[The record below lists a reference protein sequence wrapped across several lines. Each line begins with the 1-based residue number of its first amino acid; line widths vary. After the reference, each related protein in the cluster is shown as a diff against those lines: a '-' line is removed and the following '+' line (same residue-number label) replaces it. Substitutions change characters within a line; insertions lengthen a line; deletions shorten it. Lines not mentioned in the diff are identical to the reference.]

1 MTMRTPLS
9 ASLTILTLLLLF
21 LAFNLVWALKLPNIR
36 LDFSEQKIHTLSAP
50 VETLLTSLEQP
61 VDLYFFNSSKHP
73 QRTNSLESYSK
84 RVELLLREYEKFAK
98 GKINLHLIDP
108 TPFSEDEYKARLLG
122 LDDQQ
127 GFFGLVASSADH
139 GPHSIESFSPDRE
152 SLLEY
157 EISHLIHKATHPEQP
172 VIGLISRLP
181 MEGERDE
188 RNGVNTPAWQLL
200 QEMRRQFKL
209 VTLEPGIEKIPEHVK
224 TLMVVHPGKLPDQT
238 LYAIDQFVL
247 GAGKL
252 MMFIDPLTGLDARLT
267 SPENPRLEALL
278 SAWGIQ
284 MSTNKVLADRN
295 YATSVIMTSGQ
306 PSVRHPAAMTL
317 PRQAMAQDDISTW
330 KLHSVNVLSSGALAP
345 AKKSRMTFTPLLQS
359 SGQAALFD
367 AERFALPAP
376 FDSLNNEATA
386 RGQQQVIAARVEG
399 PAYSAFPEGIN
410 GRDASLQKSAYIHVV
425 VVADT
430 DLLSDRVAGMG
441 PGNRTMS
448 GASSDNAMFVLNTLD
463 NLAAPD
469 ALMNVRP
476 RAGGG
481 RSLQVLQAMRED
493 AAQAYR
499 EKTAELAQR
508 LERTEKEWQLL
519 NPRTLSPGV
528 QAVTSNVLLQALN
541 KERLRVPMEIHA
553 LKVQAYAQVHA
564 LERRIKL
571 LNILPIPLILCLIT
585 WGIFLVRRRRQ
596 HLPSAAFY

>member
-1 MTMRTPLS
+1 MRTPLS
-9 ASLTILTLLLLF
+9 ASITIITLLLLF

-36 LDFSEQKIHTLSAP
+36 LDFSEQKIHTLSDP
-50 VETLLTSLEQP
+50 VRTLLASLERP

-73 QRTNSLESYSK
+73 QKSNAVESYGK
-84 RVELLLREYEKFAK
+84 RVELLLKEYEKAAK

-122 LDDQQ
+122 LDDRQ
-127 GFFGLVASSADH
+127 GFFGLVGTSAGH
-139 GPHSIESFSPDRE
+139 GPHSIDSFSPDRE

-157 EISHLIHKATHPEQP
+157 EISHLIHKVIHPEQP

-181 MEGERDE
+181 MDGERDE
-188 RNGVNTPAWQLL
+188 RNGVNTPPWQLL
-200 QEMRRQFKL
+200 QEMRRQFNL
-209 VTLEPGIEKIPEHVK
+209 VSLEPGIEQIPEHVK

-252 MMFIDPLTGLDARLT
+252 MMFIDPLVGLDAGIT
-267 SPENPRLEALL
+267 APENARLEALL
-278 SAWGIQ
+278 TAWGIQ
-284 MSTNKVLADRN
+284 VPTNKVLADRD
-295 YATSVIMTSGQ
+295 YATSVIMTTGQ
-306 PSVRHPAAMTL
+306 PPVRHPAALTL
-317 PRQAMAQDDISTW
+317 PRQAMARDDISTW

-359 SGQAALFD
+359 SGQSALFD

-376 FDSLNNEATA
+376 FDSLINEAAA

-399 PAYSAFPEGIN
+399 PAYSAFPDGIN
-410 GRDASLQKSAYIHVV
+410 GREANVQKSAYIHVV

-430 DLLSDRVAGMG
+430 DLLSDRVAGMVHNNSAT
-441 PGNRTMS
+441 NR
-448 GASSDNAMFVLNTLD
+448 ASSDNALFVLNTLD

-469 ALMNVRP
+469 TLMNVLP
-476 RAGGG
+476 RAGSA

-499 EKTAELAQR
+499 EKSAELAQR

-519 NPRTLSPGV
+519 NPRTISPGS
-528 QAVTSNVLLQALN
+528 QAVSSNALLQALN

-564 LERRIKL
+564 LERKVKL
-571 LNILPIPLILCLIT
+571 LNILPVPLILCLIA
-585 WGIFLVRRRRQ
+585 WGICLFRRRRQ